1 MMPGQMYP
9 GIRPT
14 RNVPSWALILVGVL
28 VGFLMAMTIF
38 KFTGMGAALRGDLI
52 EEGREKAKKHY
63 EAELKQLKADG
74 FVDEEKEEEPEKK
87 DGEDP
92 AGGGG
97 GGGSEPETEGE
108 GEATDT
114 DADPGAGEDADEDA

>member
-52 EEGREKAKKHY
+52 EEGRKKAEKNF
-63 EAELKQLKADG
+63 EAERKRLKADG
-74 FVDEEKEEEPEKK
+74 YVDEEEEEPEPEPEPQ

-92 AGGGG
+92 AGGGAAG
-97 GGGSEPETEGE
+97 EPEANEGE
-108 GEATDT
+108 GDAEA
-114 DADPGAGEDADEDA
+114 DADPGEDEDA